1 MRAGL
6 LSGLEARD
14 YLVRARPEA
23 YELDFEALAAAL
35 TELLDEIG
43 E

>member
-6 LSGLEARD
+6 LASPEARD
-14 YLVRARPEA
+14 YLVRARPGA
-23 YELDFEALAAAL
+23 YELDFEELAAAL
-35 TELLDEIG
+35 TELLAEIG